1 MYKLYEY
8 KQDDIRIGL
17 IVSDKEQLLYI
28 GSKLYSAKTNITPD
42 KQALHSDI
50 TGHGLRRKHQHRS
63 VHASVLPAAF
73 S

>member
-50 TGHGLRRKHQHRS
+50 TGHGLVKAELDPLS
-63 VHASVLPAAF
+63 VAIAG
-73 S
+73 